1 MDPTFLTMITAAQ
14 AGRVREARGPLQVL
28 PALLALS
35 TIGCPLPVA
44 GIFSGIPRAP
54 VASSRDPLPVNASS
68 GRTWDAAI
76 DVLAANSIPIRW
88 TDRPTGS
95 MATDRNELA
104 NSDTAWSECGRDT
117 AGRRLPPEWAVYNIT
132 VHGDSSTSIVMV
144 AISWSMTP
152 RPGVASSQCVT
163 SGVRES
169 QLERSIKQRAERAS
183 ATS

>member
-1 MDPTFLTMITAAQ
+1 MVSATP
-14 AGRVREARGPLQVL
+14 AGPVRDDRGLLQVL
-28 PALLALS
+28 SAFLVLS
-35 TIGCPLPVA
+35 TIGCALPVA

-54 VASSRDPLPVNASS
+54 VASSRNPLPVNASS

-76 DVLAANSIPIRW
+76 DVLAANNIPIRW

-95 MATDRNELA
+95 MATDRNEIA
-104 NSDTAWSECGRDT
+104 KPDTAWSECGRGT

-152 RPGVASSQCVT
+152 RPGVASPQCVT

-169 QLERSIKQRAERAS
+169 QLERSIKERAERAS
-183 ATS
+183 PTS